1 MLFGVSP
8 PYRLKRERKT
18 DMKQSAMILLLCM
31 LVLLSACG
39 AAETTGGKPSEAP
52 AAIETQPPETEKPAP
67 AATPAAATEAPAPA
81 EAPPEETQPPET
93 EEPAPVDEKLET
105 AKTFIGKTTPE
116 LFAAIGTP
124 DSSDYA
130 PSCLGPGEDGNLYY
144 ESFTVYTYREN
155 GVEKIRI
162 VE

>member
-1 MLFGVSP
+1 MLSGVSP

-39 AAETTGGKPSEAP
+39 AAETPGAKPAESP
-52 AAIETQPPETEKPAP
+52 AAV
-67 AATPAAATEAPAPA
+67 
-81 EAPPEETQPPET
+81 ETQPPET
-93 EEPAPVDEKLET
+93 EEPAQVNETLET

-116 LFAAIGTP
+116 LFAAIGNP

-144 ESFTVYTYREN
+144 EGFTVYTYREN

>member
-1 MLFGVSP
+1 
-8 PYRLKRERKT
+8 
-18 DMKQSAMILLLCM
+18 MKQTAMILMLCL

-39 AAETTGGKPSEAP
+39 AAGTQSGKLSETPP
-52 AAIETQPPETEKPAP
+52 ASQTQPPETAKPAP
-67 AATPAAATEAPAPA
+67 AEPAAATETPAPT
-81 EAPPEETQPPET
+81 EKPPEETPPTET

-105 AKTFIGKTTPE
+105 AKTFVGKTTPE
-116 LFAAIGTP
+116 LFAAIGEP

-155 GVEKIRI
+155 GMEKIRI

>member
-1 MLFGVSP
+1 
-8 PYRLKRERKT
+8 
-18 DMKQSAMILLLCM
+18 MKQSAMILLLCM

-52 AAIETQPPETEKPAP
+52 VAIETQPPETE
-67 AATPAAATEAPAPA
+67 E
-81 EAPPEETQPPET
+81 PE
-93 EEPAPVDEKLET
+93 PVDEKLET